1 MKELVKYNDIENF
14 YLEKKYFISFI
25 FTCII
30 LVNQSLKKSLMTSTD
45 YGVLFFIQGHPAMVQ
60 CSCDARRLNSLMGFF
75 FSR

>member
-1 MKELVKYNDIENF
+1 MKGLVKYNDLENF
-14 YLEKKYFISFI
+14 FRKKYFISFI

-60 CSCDARRLNSLMGFF
+60 CSCDARTIIH
-75 FSR
+75 